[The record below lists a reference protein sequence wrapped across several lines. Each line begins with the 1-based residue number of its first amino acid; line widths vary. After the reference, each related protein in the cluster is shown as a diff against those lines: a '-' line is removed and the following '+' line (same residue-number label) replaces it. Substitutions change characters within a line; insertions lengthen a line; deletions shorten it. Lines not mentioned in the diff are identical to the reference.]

1 MHWARSTSAE
11 QLIAVFGP
19 ERAVAHVVD
28 LIRRAVRAGDDQT
41 AALLDDLLQGLEVA
55 A

>member
-19 ERAVAHVVD
+19 ERALAHVTD
-28 LIRRAVRAGDDQT
+28 LLRRAVRAGDDQT
-41 AALLDDLLQGLEVA
+41 AALLDGLLQGIEVA
-55 A
+55 T